1 MRDAERSWLPPGATV
16 LLAFGSAFAFA
27 LSFPLG
33 ENFTAGWP
41 LTFVWPALLAI
52 AAATAPSW
60 RSVVTA
66 IFPAFYAAFLAH
78 QWWMREITELGMP
91 VLVGYLAAWMTVLA
105 LLVRWLAAPRRR
117 RNEASADGIRANAGA
132 RGAMPFLVA
141 VPIALVSVEFLRGDL
156 VCSGYAWFFAAH
168 PLVEW
173 PAISWL
179 AALGG
184 GWLLSGAAG
193 FVAGSLAD
201 LVLGPKA
208 MRVIAPACLGL
219 LGAVIGLRLMLATPN
234 SPDRDAA
241 VARFLLVQTNLPM
254 SNKLGWAPEDQVDD
268 FVDFARLTLEGVR
281 AAGEPVDAIV
291 WPETMVPGFGLE
303 PESLRT
309 LVEGGLFP
317 RDRFE
322 EALRDLSS
330 RASAPLIVGSP
341 AFIGLRVE
349 GNRFAWDR
357 QFNSAYLVDASG
369 KQGRTDKIF
378 LTPFG
383 ETMPIISNW
392 DWLEQELL
400 AIGASGMTF
409 DLDAA
414 AVPERFTLE
423 SAAGKVRVGVPIC
436 FEITAPWASRRIA
449 FDESG
454 RAADVLV
461 NISNDGWFGYS
472 GAGRRQHL
480 QVAQLRAIELATP
493 VVRAANTGMSAS
505 ITANGRL
512 AAVLPANTGGTL
524 LAEVTPASAGR
535 GEPYAVLVGD
545 GVAWAALG
553 LIGAAFI
560 ARSRKPRAGR
570 D

>member
-1 MRDAERSWLPPGATV
+1 MPPSSTL
-16 LLAFGSAFAFA
+16 LLAFASAGAFA
-27 LSFPLG
+27 LSFPLS
-33 ENFTAGWP
+33 ETFVAGWP

-60 RSVVTA
+60 RSVLVSV
-66 IFPAFYAAFLAH
+66 FPAFYAAFLAH
-78 QWWMREITELGMP
+78 QWWMREITEVGMP
-91 VLVGYLAAWMTVLA
+91 ILVGYLAAWTTVLA
-105 LLVRWLAAPRRR
+105 LLIRWLAGPRRR
-117 RNEASADGIRANAGA
+117 QGDADGATGS
-132 RGAMPFLVA
+132 MPCMLAVPLALVA
-141 VPIALVSVEFLRGDL
+141 VEFFRGDV

-173 PAISWL
+173 PAIAWIASI
-179 AALGG
+179 GG
-184 GWLLSGAAG
+184 GWLLSAAAG
-193 FVAGSLAD
+193 FVGGAIAD
-201 LVLGPKA
+201 FVLGPRF
-208 MRVIAPACLGL
+208 MRVVAPGALAL
-219 LGAVIGLRLMLATPN
+219 LAAIIGLRAMIATPAAT
-234 SPDRDAA
+234 SDDAA
-241 VARFLLVQTNLPM
+241 KARFLLVQTNLPM
-254 SNKLGWAPEDQVDD
+254 SNKLGWAPQDQIDD
-268 FVDFARLTLEGVR
+268 FVDFAKLTLEGVR
-281 AAGEPVDAIV
+281 EANGSVDAVV

-309 LVEGGLFP
+309 LVDQGLFP
-317 RDRFE
+317 RDRFD

-330 RASAPLIVGSP
+330 MADAPLIVGSP
-341 AFIGLRVE
+341 AFLGLRVE
-349 GNRFAWDR
+349 GNRFVWEK
-357 QFNSAYLVDASG
+357 QFNSAYLVDKAG

-383 ETMPIISNW
+383 ETMPVISNW

-409 DLDAA
+409 DLDVAA
-414 AVPERFTLE
+414 APERFTLE
-423 SAAGKVRVGVPIC
+423 TAAGQVRVGVPIC

-449 FDESG
+449 FDNDG

-505 ITANGRL
+505 ISASGRVL
-512 AAVLPANTGGTL
+512 AVLPSNKAGNL
-524 LAEVTPASAGR
+524 VAEVVPAASGR

-545 GVAWAALG
+545 MVAW
-553 LIGAAFI
+553 GASLSI
-560 ARSRKPRAGR
+560 VLVLVARRRPARQSHAGR
-570 D
+570 RAD